1 MIQDYRSDLLSGR
14 SGRGPQMPL
23 LGFLRSGIMRLV
35 RPKKDTKTGEVSQ
48 AEQTAYDKRVVIYTR
63 MVEEGKGWDDIG
75 KAIGGKNYLTPEN
88 RDYFTCRAVDCKTNQ
103 ENAEILHK
111 LYADSDGK
119 IRRVPIIFL
128 SNDWIDVIPHSLAYW
143 KQSEWVYRSEYIRV
157 TDPDSGEA
165 GWQRICVK
173 PVPYKQGV
181 RPFGGQETEMRCV
194 CNPDACKEY
203 QADLCK
209 LSGYVE
215 GMIPGT
221 KGFGVWRIHSK
232 SIHSFRQIMS
242 MLVSLEKACGR
253 IYRLID
259 EGSEKSLLYIRK
271 AGDQEVNHYDYK
283 KGEKKTVDQDL
294 IYLETEIDMFKLM
307 LDYQPKKI
315 LARGEQAKALVAGNT
330 SGNDGEGKVYNIN
343 QQKRAYPQKE
353 EHISTGDEEQGKALE
368 PEQAAQATE
377 ESEREKEIAEAEKR
391 IKEKS
396 ELIGGILT
404 NWVKLKGPI
413 QKDLKKEFP
422 GQVADF
428 DLETLKKFKAAI
440 GKKVTEGGE

>member
-1 MIQDYRSDLLSGR
+1 
-14 SGRGPQMPL
+14 
-23 LGFLRSGIMRLV
+23 MRLV
-35 RPKKDTKTGEVSQ
+35 RPKKDSKTGEVSQ
-48 AEQTAYDKRVVIYTR
+48 AEQAAYDKRVVTYTK

-88 RDYFTCRAVDCKTNQ
+88 QDYFTCRPVDCKTNQ

-157 TDPDSGEA
+157 TDDSGEA

-194 CNPDACKEY
+194 CNPDTCKEY

-221 KGFGVWRIHSK
+221 KGFGMWRIHSK

-242 MLVSLEKACGR
+242 MLVSLERACGH

-259 EGSEKSLLYIRK
+259 EKSEKSLLYIRK

-283 KGEKKTVDQDL
+283 KGEKRTVDQDL
-294 IYLETEIDMFKLM
+294 IYLETDIDMFKLM
-307 LDYQPKKI
+307 LDYQPQRV
-315 LARGEQAKALVAGNT
+315 LARGEQAKALIAGNAPVI
-330 SGNDGEGKVYNIN
+330 DGEGKVYNIN
-343 QQKRAYPQKE
+343 TKRAPQPAKE
-353 EHISTGDEEQGKALE
+353 EDVSDDGDGGNQTDSLNAYVLE
-368 PEQAAQATE
+368 K
-377 ESEREKEIAEAEKR
+377 EREKELDEADKTIQEKT
-391 IKEKS
+391 
-396 ELIGGILT
+396 ELLGDIL
-404 NWVKLKGPI
+404 NKWRRLKGPV
-413 QKDLKKEFP
+413 QKELKKDYP
-422 GQVADF
+422 GNLADF
-428 DLETLKKFKAAI
+428 DLETLKKFKVAI
-440 GKKVTEGGE
+440 DKELPEGGE

>member
-14 SGRGPQMPL
+14 SGKGPQMPL

-35 RPKKDTKTGEVSQ
+35 RAKKDAKTGEVSQ
-48 AEQTAYDKRVVIYTR
+48 AEQAAYDKRVVIYTQ
-63 MVEEGKGWDDIG
+63 MVKEGKGWDDIG

-88 RDYFTCRAVDCKTNQ
+88 QDYFTCRPVDCKTNQ

-157 TDPDSGEA
+157 TDPDTGEP

-194 CNPDACKEY
+194 CNPDTCKEY

-259 EGSEKSLLYIRK
+259 DNSEKSLLFIRK

-283 KGEKKTVDQDL
+283 KGEKRTVDQDL
-294 IYLETEIDMFKLM
+294 IYLETDIDMFKLM
-307 LDYQPKKI
+307 IDYQPQRV
-315 LARGEQAKALVAGNT
+315 LARGEEAKALIAGKPIEDK
-330 SGNDGEGKVYNIN
+330 GGKVYNIN
-343 QQKRAYPQKE
+343 AKRESYPTKE
-353 EHISTGDEEQGKALE
+353 EHIPDGDGENQTDDTDVAEK
-368 PEQAAQATE
+368 
-377 ESEREKEIAEAEKR
+377 EREKELDEAEKM
-391 IKEKS
+391 IQEKT
-396 ELIGGILT
+396 ELLGDILN
-404 NWVKLKGPI
+404 NWRRLKGPV
-413 QKDLKKEFP
+413 QKELKKDYP
-422 GQVADF
+422 GNLADI
-428 DLETLKKFKAAI
+428 DLETLKKFKGAI
-440 GKKVTEGGE
+440 DREMTKGGEQIL